1 MVRHI
6 FNHSTEEAEADEP
19 PWTAEQPSLECSE
32 TSLKKK
38 VSEAANMA

>member
-19 PWTAEQPSLECSE
+19 PWTAEQASLEYSE

-38 VSEAANMA
+38 GK